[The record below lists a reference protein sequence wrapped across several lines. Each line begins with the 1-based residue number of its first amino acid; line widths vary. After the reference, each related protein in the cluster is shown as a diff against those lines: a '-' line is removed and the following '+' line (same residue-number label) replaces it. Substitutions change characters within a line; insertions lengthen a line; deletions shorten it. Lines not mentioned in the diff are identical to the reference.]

1 MKKYVPTTL
10 LASLTTLFVLCL
22 LPGVSHAQSYRLFGI
37 SGKQQAD
44 QVAPGVYTHKDH
56 TLFEINTGT
65 ALLTEKIRMT
75 WVPDSDAI
83 AFCSKNGLL
92 YHTASSGAY
101 RDNMSDTSHDQD
113 PAQQTPCASCQ
124 DNYYMENYD
133 LLTGTLTGVYN
144 ANPCPN
150 PDNPNQ

>member
-1 MKKYVPTTL
+1 MKKYASATI

-22 LPGVSHAQSYRLFGI
+22 LPGVSDAQSYRLFGI

-44 QVAPGVYTHKDH
+44 QVAPGVYTNKDH

-101 RDNMSDTSHDQD
+101 RDNRAIPPTIRILLNKH
-113 PAQQTPCASCQ
+113 PAPRVRTTIIWKTMIC
-124 DNYYMENYD
+124 
-133 LLTGTLTGVYN
+133 
-144 ANPCPN
+144 
-150 PDNPNQ
+150 